1 MGLYEYT
8 FKRQIGFSGDGLVFG
23 VDPGNGKDTYSG
35 ERIGKPLKTMQA
47 AIDKCVAG
55 RGDVILRFPGGES
68 ISTTV
73 AFNKSGITVRCV
85 DYGCQ
90 PMAHGE
96 LHSMY
101 SAATHTDQPVAI
113 ITERCVIDGMGFV
126 SRDSRAD
133 FYNGSALKIGSGG
146 DAVVFGVHILNCR
159 FPKWGLD
166 NSKGISIDG
175 ASDTR
180 IEGCGFEG
188 VGSDLTVGIYA
199 QGATENLDILGN
211 TFRDCTTGI
220 VFHTFAGGGP
230 DAVIAHNKF
239 FKIALSIP
247 VTAPTL
253 FCDNWLMTATD
264 EPSYT
269 LTVDQCNALGVQ
281 FADNHYPE

>member
-1 MGLYEYT
+1 MGLYDYT
-8 FKRQIGFSGDGLVFG
+8 FKRQIGFIGDGEVFG
-23 VDPGNGKDTYSG
+23 VDPGNGNDNYRG
-35 ERIGKPLKTMQA
+35 DRVGKPLKTMQA
-47 AIDKCVAG
+47 AINKCVAG
-55 RGDVILRFPGGES
+55 RGDVILRFPGGEE

-96 LHSMY
+96 THSMY
-101 SAATHTDQPVAI
+101 SAATHTDEPVAI

-126 SRDSRAD
+126 SRDSNTLFYGGAALLIGGEAD
-133 FYNGSALKIGSGG
+133 AGP
-146 DAVVFGVHILNCR
+146 FGVHILNCR

-166 NSKGISIDG
+166 NSKGIAIEG

-188 VGSDLTVGIYA
+188 VGSDFTVGIYA
-199 QGATENLDILGN
+199 QGAVENLDIIGN
-211 TFRDCTTGI
+211 TFRDCTTAI
-220 VFHTFAGGGP
+220 VFGAFAGGGP

-239 FKIALSIP
+239 FKVAFSSPNAAPALI
-247 VTAPTL
+247 
-253 FCDNWLMTATD
+253 CDNWLMTATD
-264 EPSYT
+264 GTSYT